1 MGRSKEFE
9 ENIVLQR
16 AMELFWL
23 QGYEK
28 TSMSDLVE
36 HMGIHRKSLYD
47 TFGDKHTLYLKVID
61 LYGEYSTCKLK
72 EETLKAKTAYQAIQY
87 IFDYIIEGNDDKQ
100 WGCLFVN
107 AATEMGPWDKELVEK
122 TENAFTQ
129 AEEFIARIVREGQK
143 SGEFSVNYDAEILGE
158 ILHNTL
164 LGLRVLVRI
173 SSDKE
178 KMHRIADFF
187 LNFLRD

>member
-9 ENIVLQR
+9 ENAVLQR
-16 AMELFWL
+16 AMELFWQ

-47 TFGDKHTLYLKVID
+47 TFGDKHALYLKVID
-61 LYGEYSTCKLK
+61 RYAEYSMAKLNTEK
-72 EETLKAKTAYQAIQY
+72 LRAKTAYQTIQY
-87 IFDYIIEGNDDKQ
+87 IFDYIIQGNEDKH

-107 AATEMGPWDKELVEK
+107 AATEMGPWDKEVEEK
-122 TENAFTQ
+122 TEEAFRK
-129 AEEFIARIVREGQK
+129 AEDFIAGIVREGQEA
-143 SGEFSVNYDAEILGE
+143 GEFSGNYDAEILGE

-164 LGLRVLVRI
+164 LGLRVLVRT
-173 SSDKE
+173 SASKE

-187 LNFLRD
+187 LNLLSD

>member
-9 ENIVLQR
+9 ENIVLLR
-16 AMELFWL
+16 AMELFWQ

-47 TFGDKHTLYLKVID
+47 TFGDKHELYLKAID
-61 LYGEYSTCKLK
+61 LYGEYSTSKLK
-72 EETLKAKTAYQAIQY
+72 AETFKAKTAYQAIQY
-87 IFDYIIEGNDDKQ
+87 IFDYMIEGSEDKQ

-107 AATEMGPWDKELVEK
+107 AATEMGPWDKEVVEK
-122 TENAFTQ
+122 TEDAFSQT
-129 AEEFIARIVREGQK
+129 EEFIAGIVREGQK
-143 SGEFSVNYDAEILGE
+143 SGEFSVNYDADILGE

-164 LGLRVLVRI
+164 LGLRVLVRT
-173 SSDKE
+173 SSSKE
-178 KMHRIADFF
+178 KMHRIANFF
-187 LNFLRD
+187 LNLLIV

>member
-16 AMELFWL
+16 AMELFWQ

-47 TFGDKHTLYLKVID
+47 TFGDKHALYLKVID
-61 LYGEYSTCKLK
+61 LYGEYSTSKLK
-72 EETLKAKTAYQAIQY
+72 AETFKAKTAYQAIQS
-87 IFDYIIEGNDDKQ
+87 IFDYMIEGNKDKQ

-107 AATEMGPWDKELVEK
+107 AATEMGTWDKEVVEK
-122 TENAFTQ
+122 TEDAFSQT
-129 AEEFIARIVREGQK
+129 EEFIAGIVREGQK
-143 SGEFSVNYDAEILGE
+143 SGEFSINYDADILGE
-158 ILHNTL
+158 VLHNTL
-164 LGLRVLVRI
+164 LGLRVLVRT
-173 SSDKE
+173 SSSKE

-187 LNFLRD
+187 LNLLRI